1 MIIKPIKIADID
13 IVAQVAAEC
22 FADDHFYAS
31 LHSDREQRK
40 ELLKKLFIE
49 SIHICILHGH
59 MLIFMNQKENA

>member
-40 ELLKKLFIE
+40 ELLKKL
-49 SIHICILHGH
+49 SIFVSFMD

>member
-40 ELLKKLFIE
+40 ELLKKLFNRKYPYLYP
-49 SIHICILHGH
+49 SWTCLF
-59 MLIFMNQKENA
+59 L

>member
-49 SIHICILHGH
+49 SSIFVSFMD

>member
-40 ELLKKLFIE
+40 ELLKKLFIPQ
-49 SIHICILHGH
+49 IR
-59 MLIFMNQKENA
+59 N